1 MLLRLPSLILLL
13 SLSQAPLAQQ
23 LGTSKPGHVP
33 ESCPVTKPYQASL
46 FVPPSPYPPKASAGD
61 FWFGSDRLWTA
72 LPVNGTWRGL
82 PHYTPNDPTFRQKIA
97 FGREGY
103 DWHTEPQPRLKVT
116 GKRLDSPAPPLLSDQ
131 GPNYGWVKPEQTFMV
146 TGINF
151 PTLGCW
157 EITGRYQD
165 DELTFV
171 VWVAK

>member
-1 MLLRLPSLILLL
+1 MFSRVFPLLIFL
-13 SLSQAPLAQQ
+13 SLSHASLAQQ
-23 LGTSKPGHVP
+23 LGTARPDSVP
-33 ESCPVTKPYQASL
+33 ETCPVTKPYQASL
-46 FVPPSPYPPKASAGD
+46 FVPPSPYPAKAPVGD

-82 PHYTPNDPTFRQKIA
+82 GHYTPSDPTFRQKL
-97 FGREGY
+97 FFWREGY
-103 DWHTEPQPRLKVT
+103 DRHTEPRPSFKVT

-131 GPNYGWVKPEQTFMV
+131 ANSGWIKPENTFMV

-157 EITGRYQD
+157 EITGSYQD

>member
-1 MLLRLPSLILLL
+1 MLLGLAALVFLLFV
-13 SLSQAPLAQQ
+13 SQASLARHP
-23 LGTSKPGHVP
+23 GTSNSDRVP
-33 ESCPVTKPYQASL
+33 ESCPVTRPYQTS
-46 FVPPSPYPPKASAGD
+46 FFIPSFPYPSKASAGD

-82 PHYTPNDPTFRQKIA
+82 PHYTPNDPTFRQKLA
-97 FGREGY
+97 FWRTGY

-131 GPNYGWVKPEQTFMV
+131 ASNAWVKPEQPLMM

>member
-1 MLLRLPSLILLL
+1 MEPGEDCHTTGPATRRLGRS
-13 SLSQAPLAQQ
+13 
-23 LGTSKPGHVP
+23 
-33 ESCPVTKPYQASL
+33 
-46 FVPPSPYPPKASAGD
+46 SPFTVKD
-61 FWFGSDRLWTA
+61 M
-72 LPVNGTWRGL
+72 
-82 PHYTPNDPTFRQKIA
+82 
-97 FGREGY
+97 

-131 GPNYGWVKPEQTFMV
+131 ANNGWVKPEQTAMV

>member
-1 MLLRLPSLILLL
+1 MLLRLLSLVFLL
-13 SLSQAPLAQQ
+13 SLLQASLPQ
-23 LGTSKPGHVP
+23 LPGTSDPDRVP
-33 ESCPVTKPYQASL
+33 ESCPVTKPYQTSL
-46 FVPPSPYPPKASAGD
+46 FVPPLPYRAKAPTGT
-61 FWFGSDRLWTA
+61 FWFGTDRLWTQ
-72 LPVNGTWRGL
+72 LPVTGTWRGL
-82 PHYTPNDPTFRQKIA
+82 PHYTPNDPTFRQKLF

-103 DWHTEPQPRLKVT
+103 DWHTEPEPRLTVT

-131 GPNYGWVKPEQTFMV
+131 ANNGWVKPEQQFMV

-165 DELTFV
+165 DKLTFV

>member
-1 MLLRLPSLILLL
+1 MFMLVLPLLILL
-13 SLSQAPLAQQ
+13 SLSQASLAQGSATAR
-23 LGTSKPGHVP
+23 LDGAP
-33 ESCPVTKPYQASL
+33 ETCPVTKPYQASL

-82 PHYTPNDPTFRQKIA
+82 PHYTPSDPTFRQKLA
-97 FGREGY
+97 FYREGY

-131 GPNYGWVKPEQTFMV
+131 ANNGWVKPEQTAMV

>member
-1 MLLRLPSLILLL
+1 MFMLVLPLLILL
-13 SLSQAPLAQQ
+13 SLWQASLAQGSATAR
-23 LGTSKPGHVP
+23 LDGAP
-33 ESCPVTKPYQASL
+33 ETCPVTKPYQAGL

-82 PHYTPNDPTFRQKIA
+82 PHYRPSDPTFRQKLA
-97 FGREGY
+97 FYREGY

-116 GKRLDSPAPPLLSDQ
+116 GKRLDSPAPPLLSDHAT
-131 GPNYGWVKPEQTFMV
+131 YGWAKPEQTAMV

-151 PTLGCW
+151 PMLGCW
-157 EITGRYQD
+157 EITGHYQD

>member
-1 MLLRLPSLILLL
+1 MLLRLLCSVFLL
-13 SLSQAPLAQQ
+13 SLSQASLAQQ
-23 LGTSKPGHVP
+23 PGASNP
-33 ESCPVTKPYQASL
+33 DRLPDSCPVTKPYQSRL
-46 FVPPSPYPPKASAGD
+46 FVPPFPYPAKASLGD

-82 PHYTPNDPTFRQKIA
+82 PHFTPSDPTFRQKLA

-116 GKRLDSPAPPLLSDQ
+116 GKRLDSPAPPLLSDRA
-131 GPNYGWVKPEQTFMV
+131 NNGWIKPEQTFMV

-157 EITGRYQD
+157 EITARYQD